1 MQKKLNFKALGNA
14 DSLHSCFLLQ
24 VMWMVS
30 FPRDESFSS
39 LLEIYGG
46 KVSLPK
52 SYLKVAVSFCFL
64 FYFLYFYL
72 ESLSQ
77 NLDICA

>member
-24 VMWMVS
+24 VMWVVS

-39 LLEIYGG
+39 LLEVYGGGKKVYGG
-46 KVSLPK
+46 KVSLSK
-52 SYLKVAVSFCFL
+52 SYLKVSFFAPYI
-64 FYFLYFYL
+64 F
-72 ESLSQ
+72 
-77 NLDICA
+77 I